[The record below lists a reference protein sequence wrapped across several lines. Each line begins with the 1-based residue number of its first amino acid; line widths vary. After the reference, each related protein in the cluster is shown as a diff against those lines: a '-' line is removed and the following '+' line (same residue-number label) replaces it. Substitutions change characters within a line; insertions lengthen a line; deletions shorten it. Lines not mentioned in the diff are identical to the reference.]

1 MKGDNMKEKVSRRE
15 FIGTTAAVGACMC
28 GLNGCNILL
37 PQTGNTHQIHPP
49 AYEITESN
57 KKVEIII
64 DMRKAPELQKEG
76 SAVKIVDSRI
86 KDRIIIANTAENDFK
101 ALSISCTHN
110 GAEVEYKHDQKIFK
124 CVSFNRAE
132 FSLDGR
138 SIDRMNLTALTS
150 YSIRRQNEKVIIS
163 FPA

>member
-1 MKGDNMKEKVSRRE
+1 MKDIGKVSRRE
-15 FIGTTAAVGACMC
+15 FIATTAAVGACMC
-28 GLNGCNILL
+28 GVNGCNFLL
-37 PQTGNTHQIHPP
+37 PQTGDTPQLHPP

-64 DMRKAPELQKEG
+64 DTGKAPELLNEG
-76 SAVKIVDSRI
+76 RAVKIIDPRI
-86 KDRIIIANTAENDFK
+86 KDRIIIANTAENVFK

-110 GAEVEYKHDQKIFK
+110 GAEVEYKHDRKIFK

-138 SIDRMNLTALTS
+138 SIDNMNLTILTS
-150 YSIRRQNEKVIIS
+150 YSIRRQNGNLIIS